1 MNYFELT
8 GEQIYNNKE
17 ILKNFLSLYSEKTGE
32 KKINAGCVSCI
43 NNYQKKLFNLMEAQ
57 NKNYVFNEKYD
68 GMFFKNDYI
77 TNSKLTDEIAK
88 EILEHYNEEPIS
100 ERFAK
105 YPLEALETETLEKI
119 SKRKNKKELNESDA
133 L

>member
-17 ILKNFLSLYSEKTGE
+17 ILQNFLSLYSEKTGE
-32 KKINAGCVSCI
+32 KRLNAGCVSCI
-43 NNYQKKLFNLMEAQ
+43 NDYQKKLFRIMEAG
-57 NKNYVFNEKYD
+57 NKNYVFNERYD
-68 GMFFKNDYI
+68 GMFWKNDYI
-77 TNSKLTDEIAK
+77 TNSKLTDKIAK
-88 EILEHYNEEPIS
+88 EILDHYKDEPTS

-105 YPLEALETETLEKI
+105 FPLEKIEKETLEKI
-119 SKRKNKKELNESDA
+119 SKRKNEKELNEGDA

>member
-32 KKINAGCVSCI
+32 KRLNAGCVSCI
-43 NNYQKKLFNLMEAQ
+43 NNYQKKLFYLMESK

-68 GMFFKNDYI
+68 GMFFKTDYI

-88 EILEHYNEEPIS
+88 EILEFYKDEPIS

-105 YPLEALETETLEKI
+105 YPLENLEEETLEKI
-119 SKRKNKKELNESDA
+119 SKRKNKKELDESDA

>member
-1 MNYFELT
+1 MNYFQLT

-32 KKINAGCVSCI
+32 KQLNAGCVSCI
-43 NNYQKKLFNLMEAQ
+43 NNYQKKLFNFMEAE

-68 GMFFKNDYI
+68 GMFWRDDYV

-88 EILEHYNEEPIS
+88 EILDFYKNEPIS
-100 ERFAK
+100 ERFKK
-105 YPLEALETETLEKI
+105 YPLETLEDETLKNI
-119 SKRKNKKELNESDA
+119 SKRKHKK
-133 L
+133 

>member
-17 ILKNFLSLYSEKTGE
+17 ILKNFLYLYSEKTGE
-32 KKINAGCVSCI
+32 KKLNAGCVSCI

-68 GMFFKNDYI
+68 GMFFKNNHI
-77 TNSKLTDEIAK
+77 
-88 EILEHYNEEPIS
+88 
-100 ERFAK
+100 
-105 YPLEALETETLEKI
+105 
-119 SKRKNKKELNESDA
+119 
-133 L
+133 